1 MKAKWYCILIKAFKA
16 FDPLFVLAKTSFFSL
31 KYDESNRNVF
41 ERICIFALHRVE
53 RDFESYG
60 FLLAN

>member
-1 MKAKWYCILIKAFKA
+1 MVLHIDKSLQA

-41 ERICIFALHRVE
+41 ERICIFALHSMSRVE